1 MISYTKSWLQVLF
14 VIIGSFLLLAA
25 YQLFGG
31 GNGGLLISII
41 AFFLIIYLLDKQDL
55 IGLFMRF
62 SPHDLKFLLPIA
74 IEFVLVSVIIFIY
87 AKSANITLNINL
99 TWQDLQRLL
108 ASQSLLVVREELVTS
123 FLWLIVAFQILQI
136 FGKLNGNSKQMR
148 NISLIL
154 AFLFGLAHVLN
165 IWHDW
170 SKIIEFPYPWFWA
183 ISHIYFCFCLGYYL
197 KTMMF
202 KTFNFSLAVIAH
214 ILVNLLHSTNGF
226 YEGSIFFFLFF
237 AKIII
242 PTIYLI
248 YTIVKL
254 NKLPENPRL
263 QSLIEGIKPTAIE
276 E

>member
-1 MISYTKSWLQVLF
+1 MLAGYQ
-14 VIIGSFLLLAA
+14 FL
-25 YQLFGG
+25 GD
-31 GNGGLLISII
+31 GNAGLLISII
-41 AFFLIIYLLDKQDL
+41 AFFLIIYLIDKQDL
-55 IGLFMRF
+55 IGLFMGF
-62 SPHDLKFLLPIA
+62 SPQDLKHLLPLA
-74 IEFVLVSVIIFIY
+74 IEVVLVSVIIFIY
-87 AKSANITLNINL
+87 AKSTNTPVNINL
-99 TWQDLQRLL
+99 TWQDLLRLL
-108 ASQSLLVVREELVTS
+108 ARQSLLVVREELATS
-123 FLWLIVAFQILQI
+123 FLWLIAAFLILQI
-136 FGKLNGNSKQMR
+136 FGKLNGSSKQMR

-154 AFLFGLAHVLN
+154 ALLFGLGHILN

-202 KTFNFSLAVIAH
+202 KTFNFPLAVIAH
-214 ILVNLLHSTNGF
+214 ILVNLLHSTNEF
-226 YEGSIFFFLFF
+226 YDGSIFFFLFF

-254 NKLPENPRL
+254 NKLPGNPRL
-263 QSLIEGIKPTAIE
+263 QSLIEGLKPRAIE